1 MFTQDQLLCQ
11 SSIIDN
17 CLATNADDA
26 SGWKRK
32 YKMKEQFHG

>member
-11 SSIIDN
+11 SSIIVN

-26 SGWKRK
+26 SGWNRK